1 MYKKYDIVYVRD
13 WGRGIG
19 SMQNFGRPAVVLQ
32 NDKGNTF
39 SNTTIVAFI
48 TSKLKRLDIPTHVIL
63 EGYNLWKP
71 SMLLL
76 EQIATVPKEL
86 IDKKLDHLRE
96 EDIKRVNEALDVS
109 LDRGNTGGYFSCK
122 K

>member
-1 MYKKYDIVYVRD
+1 MRKYDIVYVKD

-48 TSKLKRLDIPTHVIL
+48 TSKLKRRDIPTHVIL
-63 EGYNLWKP
+63 EGYKLWKP
-71 SMLLL
+71 SMLLM

-86 IDKKLDHLRE
+86 ISSKIDRLRP
-96 EDIKRVNEALDVS
+96 EDIKRVEQALDIS
-109 LDRGNTGGYFSCK
+109 LDRGNRYAL
-122 K
+122 

>member
-1 MYKKYDIVYVRD
+1 MRKYDIVYVRD

-48 TSKLKRLDIPTHVIL
+48 TSKLKRKDIPTHVVL
-63 EGYNLWKP
+63 EGYRLWKP
-71 SMLLL
+71 SMLLM
-76 EQIATVPKEL
+76 EQVATVPKEL
-86 IDKKLDHLRE
+86 ITKKLDRLRD
-96 EDIKRVNEALDVS
+96 EDIIRVERALDIS
-109 LDRGNTGGYFSCK
+109 LDRGNQYVL
-122 K
+122 

>member
-1 MYKKYDIVYVRD
+1 MEQYDIVYVRD

-32 NDKGNTF
+32 NNKGNTF

-48 TSKLKRLDIPTHVIL
+48 TSKMKRLDIPTHVLL
-63 EGYNLWKP
+63 EGYRLWKP

-86 IDKKLDHLRE
+86 ITKNLDHLRP
-96 EDIKRVNEALDVS
+96 EDIKRVEQALDIS
-109 LDRGNTGGYFSCK
+109 LDRRK
-122 K
+122 ME

>member
-1 MYKKYDIVYVRD
+1 MRKYDIVYVRD

-32 NDKGNTF
+32 NDKGNAF

-48 TSKLKRLDIPTHVIL
+48 TSKIKRLDIPTHVEL
-63 EGYNLWKP
+63 TGYRLWKP

-86 IDKKLDHLRE
+86 IEKQIDRLRP
-96 EDIKRVNEALDVS
+96 EDIKRVEQALDIS
-109 LDRGNTGGYFSCK
+109 LDRGSVCGYISSQK
-122 K
+122 